1 MLNWSISVPSQVP
14 ARFSVAAAT
23 STSIRASWQLP
34 PADHRNGIIG
44 GYKLFYKKR
53 GSLSSPTTLV
63 INDGAT
69 LNKTVTGLDKFT
81 EYAFQGLAFTSVGD
95 GPTSSVN
102 VERTK
107 EDGKRHVIKCYKP
120 YYTCLYRAT

>member
-1 MLNWSISVPSQVP
+1 M
-14 ARFSVAAAT
+14 AAAT

-34 PADHRNGIIG
+34 PADRRNGIIR

-81 EYAFQGLAFTSVGD
+81 EYAFQVLAFTSVGD

-120 YYTCLYRAT
+120 YYTCLPGYLKS

>member
-1 MLNWSISVPSQVP
+1 M
-14 ARFSVAAAT
+14 
-23 STSIRASWQLP
+23 
-34 PADHRNGIIG
+34 
-44 GYKLFYKKR
+44 GYKLFYKKK
-53 GSLSSPTTLV
+53 GSAGPQTRLVISSVSTLTKTLTGLV
-63 INDGAT
+63 INDGGT

-81 EYAFQGLAFTSVGD
+81 EYAFQVLAFTSVGD

>member
-1 MLNWSISVPSQVP
+1 M
-14 ARFSVAAAT
+14 AAAT

-81 EYAFQGLAFTSVGD
+81 EYAFQVLAFTSVGD
-95 GPTSSVN
+95 GRRSYVKYA
-102 VERTK
+102 RTK
-107 EDGKRHVIKCYKP
+107 EDGKEHVINDRKASLTCAFGRTFCYFP
-120 YYTCLYRAT
+120 N